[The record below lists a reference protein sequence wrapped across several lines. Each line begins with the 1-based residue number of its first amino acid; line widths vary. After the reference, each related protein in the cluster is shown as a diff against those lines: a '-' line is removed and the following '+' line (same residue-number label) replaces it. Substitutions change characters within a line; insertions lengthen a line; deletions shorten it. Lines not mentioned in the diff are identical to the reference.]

1 MLVPVTVNTGC
12 NLDTVK
18 LSVLLML
25 DRYSSLP
32 MYVTVML
39 YSPLSRNLIGTEPM
53 LPVMLIV

>member
-1 MLVPVTVNTGC
+1 MSVPVTVNTGC

-32 MYVTVML
+32 MYVTVTL
-39 YSPLSRNLIGTEPM
+39 YSPLSRNLIGTEPT
-53 LPVMLIV
+53 LSVMLIV